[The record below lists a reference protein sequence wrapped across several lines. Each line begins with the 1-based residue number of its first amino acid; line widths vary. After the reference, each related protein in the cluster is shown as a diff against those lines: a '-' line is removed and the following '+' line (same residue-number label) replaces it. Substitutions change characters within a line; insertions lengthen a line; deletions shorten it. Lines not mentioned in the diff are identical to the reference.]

1 MDEFVS
7 STTMKWEDCSHLNN
21 KDGRRF
27 KAEDAPWSVFVK
39 FESQMKSNQDTICS
53 GTLFC

>member
-21 KDGRRF
+21 KNGRRF

-53 GTLFC
+53 GTR